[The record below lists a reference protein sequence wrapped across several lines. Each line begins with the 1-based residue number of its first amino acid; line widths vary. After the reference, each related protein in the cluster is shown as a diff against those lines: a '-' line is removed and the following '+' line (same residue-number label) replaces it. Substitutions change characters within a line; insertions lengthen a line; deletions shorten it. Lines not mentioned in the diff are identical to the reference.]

1 MEGNSIAFNL
11 LTMIDIDSTKQKVLN
26 GLSISFQEARDLSHV
41 SNKEDLY
48 KAAGAIRDNFS
59 GRQFEMCSII
69 NAKSGKCSEDCKW
82 CAQSTFYSTNIQTYE
97 MVDEKEAVEQACSNA
112 RQGVHKYSLVTSG
125 KSLSDAN
132 INQLVSLY
140 KQIKQKTNIAL
151 CASMGLLDKNRL
163 MKLKEA
169 GVEHYHCNLET
180 SRSFFPTLCTTHSY
194 DQKVQTIRWAQEF
207 GLEVCSGGIIGMGE
221 TMDDRI
227 ELAFEL
233 NALGI
238 ESIPVNILNPVDG
251 TPLEGMAPLSDEE
264 ILTTFAL
271 FRFINPKAKIRFA
284 GGRLQIK
291 HLQEKALKA
300 GVNAALVGDLLTTIG
315 SNVEEDK
322 EAFQLAGFVIS

>member
-1 MEGNSIAFNL
+1 
-11 LTMIDIDSTKQKVLN
+11 MIDVESYKIKVLN
-26 GLSISFQEARDLSHV
+26 GQSLTYDEAVAISRST
-41 SNKEDLY
+41 NKEQLY
-48 KAAGAIRDNFS
+48 KAAGEIRDHFS
-59 GRQFEMCSII
+59 GKQFDMCSIV

-132 INQLVSLY
+132 INQLVSVY
-140 KQIKQKTNIAL
+140 KQIKQKANIAL

-163 MKLKEA
+163 MKLKTA

-180 SRSFFPTLCTTHSY
+180 SRSFFSTLCTTHSY
-194 DQKVQTIRWAQEF
+194 DQKVQTIRWAQEI

-221 TMDDRI
+221 TMNDRI
-227 ELAFEL
+227 ELALEL

-251 TPLEGMAPLSDEE
+251 TPLEGMKPLSDED

-284 GGRLQIK
+284 GGRMQIK
-291 HLQEKALKA
+291 HLQEKALKV

-322 EAFQLAGFVIS
+322 QAFAKAGFEVN